1 MAGVYDDTA
10 LSRKARGPAKSEA
23 ARTPGERLDDPPHP
37 ERTGLGAA
45 PRRAGDRW
53 RGFIRAH
60 AASRLACDFFSVDTV
75 TLRRLFVFFVV
86 QVGTRFVHVPGVTA
100 SPDGA
105 WVAQQ
110 ARHLLADLGD
120 SASAFQFLIHDRD
133 SNSHGSSATRWRATT
148 PG

>member
-1 MAGVYDDTA
+1 
-10 LSRKARGPAKSEA
+10 
-23 ARTPGERLDDPPHP
+23 
-37 ERTGLGAA
+37 
-45 PRRAGDRW
+45 
-53 RGFIRAH
+53 
-60 AASRLACDFFSVDTV
+60 
-75 TLRRLFVFFVV
+75 
-86 QVGTRFVHVPGVTA
+86 VHVPGVTA

-133 SNSHGSSATRWRATT
+133 SHAHGSAATRWRATT